1 MGWRSHHSH
10 QSRLLSLYIFP
21 NIFMKSHYLLIALT
35 IGTFILPATKTLL
48 VSAQAVQLTQ
58 NNPEENERKVE
69 VQSIA
74 AKVTVRIK
82 IGQGNGSGVLIA
94 KKGNTY
100 LVMTNAHVVR
110 ERGSITL
117 QTPDRQ
123 SYAARKV
130 QNTQVGNFDV
140 ALLEFTSTRAYQL
153 AGLDNFGKNAAP
165 VMKEGR
171 EVFAAGFPFDSNALK
186 FVIGEVK
193 QLPQEP
199 FTNGT
204 QIGYVTKGDIEQGM
218 SGGPILDSSGNLVGI
233 NSTLAYPIKPAYT
246 YADGRKAPT
255 DLAAEYQQANWGVPM
270 YNLLT
275 RLNPDVLYSYKQL
288 PKLHR
293 TVTPSGYMAEL
304 DRKARQVTVRIENS
318 NENGSGVI
326 VAQDGNSYYVLTAE
340 HVVKSTD
347 KLRITTHDQ
356 RTYTV
361 SPSQITRAEGTD
373 LAVVKFTSTQPYQ
386 VATLGN
392 YDISNDAVVFPGG
405 WPAPQKIR
413 SQQWQWQL
421 NPGVISNKEQG
432 EFQTQD
438 KVSFSSGYD
447 LVYSSITYGGMSGG
461 PVFDR
466 AGQVIGIHGKAEG
479 NRSTENISG
488 NILGNSLGISI
499 KTFIGLADQL
509 KLNPRSLQIASTA
522 PAALD
527 GTKLASINLV
537 RSNIAIPSNDSDA
550 NQWIEYGNQLH
561 RLGKDA
567 DAVKAFDRAIA
578 LQPDLLD
585 AHYGKGLAL
594 SADRDNPAALRSF
607 DRAIQLVPA
616 DNQSSYY
623 YLWKYRSV
631 ALRELGKDTE
641 ALVAVSQAIDLE
653 PQDLILLN
661 EQAALLEQLKRYS
674 EAIAVYDKIIAKEPK
689 AWAYSNRGMAKSGL
703 GDNKGAFADY
713 DTAIRINPQ
722 FAKSYSNRGVLKAE
736 LGDKKGAIADFETAI
751 RFDSQFAAPYSNR
764 GLAKSEL
771 GDKKGA
777 IADFE
782 TAIRI
787 NPRYAEPYSNRGIVK
802 SELGDSKGAMSD
814 FDTAIRINPRSDK
827 AYYNRGRLKYMLEDN
842 KGAIADYDTAVQINP
857 KFALAYLNR
866 GAVKQKSGDK
876 KGALADYDSA
886 ILITPQDAKIYY
898 NRGSVRDQLGDKK
911 GALADYD
918 TAIQIDPKDAKTYY
932 RRGAFKSGLIDNK
945 GALADYHSAIRINPQ
960 YAEAY
965 FGRGTFK
972 YKSGDKKGALAD
984 FNAAAQ
990 IFKSQNNMV
999 FYSQV
1004 VAIIQMFDK

>member
-1 MGWRSHHSH
+1 
-10 QSRLLSLYIFP
+10 
-21 NIFMKSHYLLIALT
+21 MKPHYLLIALT
-35 IGTFILPATKTLL
+35 IGTFILPATKPLL
-48 VSAQAVQLTQ
+48 VLAQPVQLTQ
-58 NNPEENERKVE
+58 TNTEENERKLAA
-69 VQSIA
+69 QSIA

-82 IGQGNGSGVLIA
+82 IGQGTGSGVLIA

-110 ERGSITL
+110 DRGSITL
-117 QTPDRQ
+117 ETPDRQ
-123 SYAARKV
+123 SYTARQV

-153 AGLDNFGKNAAP
+153 AGLDNFGKNAALN
-165 VMKEGR
+165 EGR

-186 FVIGEVK
+186 FVTGAVK

-199 FTNGT
+199 FANGT

-233 NSTLAYPIKPAYT
+233 NSTLAYPIKPVYT
-246 YADGRKAPT
+246 YADGRKAPK

-275 RLNPDVLYSYKQL
+275 RLNPDVLYRYKQL

-304 DRKARQVTVRIENS
+304 DRKARLVTVRIENS
-318 NENGSGVI
+318 KENGSGVI

-340 HVVKSTD
+340 HVVKNTQN
-347 KLRITTHDQ
+347 LRITTSDR
-356 RTYTV
+356 RTYTI

-373 LAVVKFTSTQPYQ
+373 LAVVKFTSDQPYQ
-386 VATLGN
+386 IATLGN
-392 YDISNDAVVFPGG
+392 YNISDGAVVFPGG
-405 WPAPQKIR
+405 WPAPQKIK

-421 NPGVISNKEQG
+421 NPGGISSKEQG
-432 EFQTQD
+432 EFMTQE
-438 KVSFSSGYD
+438 KLSFSNGYD

-479 NRSTENISG
+479 DRGTR

-499 KTFIGLADQL
+499 RTFIGLADRL
-509 KLNPRSLQIASTA
+509 KLNQRSLQIASTA
-522 PAALD
+522 PTALD
-527 GTKLASINLV
+527 SAKLASINLV

-550 NQWIEYGNQLH
+550 NQWIEYGNQLQ
-561 RLGKDA
+561 RLGKDT

-578 LQPDLLD
+578 LKPDSLD

-594 SADRDNPAALRSF
+594 LGNDNTAAIGSF

-631 ALRELGKDTE
+631 ALKALGKDAE
-641 ALVAVSQAIDLE
+641 ALVAISRAIDLE
-653 PQDLILLN
+653 PQDIILFN
-661 EQAALLEQLKRYS
+661 EQADLLKHLKRYS
-674 EAIAVYDKIIAKEPK
+674 AAIAIYDKIIAKEPK
-689 AWAYSNRGMAKSGL
+689 AWIYSNRGNAKSDL
-703 GDNKGAFADY
+703 GDNKGALADY

-722 FAKSYSNRGVLKAE
+722 YAKSYSNRGGLKAE
-736 LGDKKGAIADFETAI
+736 LGDNKGAITDFDTAI
-751 RFDSQFAAPYSNR
+751 RLDPQFAEPYSNR

-777 IADFE
+777 IADYDN
-782 TAIRI
+782 AIRI
-787 NPRYAEPYSNRGIVK
+787 NPRYAQPYSNRGIIK
-802 SELGDSKGAMSD
+802 SELGDNKGAMSD
-814 FDTAIRINPRSDK
+814 FDTAIRFNPQSDQ
-827 AYYNRGRLKYMLEDN
+827 AYYNRGRVKYIVEDY
-842 KGAIADYDTAVQINP
+842 KGAIIDYDRAIQLNP
-857 KFALAYLNR
+857 KLALAYLNR
-866 GAVKQKSGDK
+866 GAVKQKLKDY
-876 KGALADYDSA
+876 KGALTDYDTAS
-886 ILITPQDAKIYY
+886 LITPKDAKIYY
-898 NRGSVRDQLGDKK
+898 NRGVVRDQLGDKK

-918 TAIQIDPKDAKTYY
+918 TAIVLTPQDPKIYY
-932 RRGAFKSGLIDNK
+932 RRSGFKSGIGDTK
-945 GALADYHSAIRINPQ
+945 GAVDDINSAIRLNPE

-965 FGRGTFK
+965 FSRGFFK
-972 YKSGDKKGALAD
+972 YKTGGSKAAIAD
-984 FNAAAQ
+984 YTIAARLFKAQ
-990 IFKSQNNMV
+990 NKMV
-999 FYSQV
+999 LHDQLMS
-1004 VAIIQMFDK
+1004 IIQAFSK